1 MGDDLIPPSQLSSA
15 NDDLNPL
22 HRREAI
28 ERLKIEH
35 LDVLVIG
42 GGVTGIGCAL
52 DAASRG
58 LSVAVVEQRDLASG
72 TSSRSSKLIHGG
84 LRYLQQF
91 KFGLVREA
99 LSERNLLI
107 SQIAPHLINQVDFL
121 YPLRNRGERLYAGL
135 GIGLYDLMAFRGGN
149 RLPRHKHLSRRQVQS
164 KAAALSSRTHKGAIM
179 FSDASVDDARYVI
192 SVARTAAQF
201 GASILTSMKVTNLL
215 TGNGRVNGAVLKCL
229 ETGREFDVSC
239 GTVVNATGV
248 WSDDIEQFAGA
259 DRPRVRASKGIH
271 LVIPKDRVDLET
283 GLILRTSDSV
293 LFVIPAG
300 NHWIVG
306 TTDSDWQLDRAHPA
320 ATRQDIDYLL
330 TTLNQILEAPITTDD
345 VVGVY
350 VGLRP
355 LLRGDEE
362 ITAKLSR
369 EHAVTS
375 SREGLVSISG
385 GKYTT
390 YRIMA
395 QDTIDAV
402 GVDQGRQIP
411 DSTTSK
417 IPLIGARNYEHVLGS
432 ANEISE
438 SSGVPLVSVK
448 HLISRH
454 GDRIDEV
461 LNLIAADES
470 LKGLIDEDLPY
481 LRAEV
486 IHSVRFEGAL
496 HLEDVLTRR
505 TKISIESWDRGT
517 DSALLVA
524 ELMARELEWDQ
535 SRIHSEVEHYLKRVE
550 SERSS
555 NTQLDDQKADASRL
569 AAGDIRESFA

>member
-1 MGDDLIPPSQLSSA
+1 VDDGLIPPGQSGVTS
-15 NDDLNPL
+15 DDLSPG
-22 HRREAI
+22 RRRDAIRRLEA
-28 ERLKIEH
+28 EH

-58 LSVAVVEQRDLASG
+58 LTVAVVEQRDLASG

-91 KFGLVREA
+91 EFGLVREA

-107 SQIAPHLINQVDFL
+107 SRIAPHLIKKVDFL
-121 YPLRNRGERLYAGL
+121 YPLQNLGERLYAGL
-135 GIGLYDLMAFRGGN
+135 GIALYDLMAIRGGN
-149 RLPRHKHLSRRQVQS
+149 SLPHHKHLSHKQVQS
-164 KAAALSSRTHKGAIM
+164 TAPGLSPHAHRGAIVY
-179 FSDASVDDARYVI
+179 SDASVDDARYVV

-201 GASILTSMKVTNLL
+201 GALILTSTKVTDLISS
-215 TGNGRVNGAVLKCL
+215 GGRVCGAEVRCL
-229 ETGREFDVSC
+229 ESGRQLKVSC

-248 WSDDIEQFAGA
+248 WSDDIEKFAGENTS
-259 DRPRVRASKGIH
+259 RVRASKGVH
-271 LVIPKDRVDLET
+271 LVIPRDRVDLET
-283 GLILRTSDSV
+283 ALILRTSESV
-293 LFVIPAG
+293 LFIIPSDT
-300 NHWIVG
+300 HWIVG

-320 ATRQDIDYLL
+320 ASKADIDYLL
-330 TTLNQILEAPITTDD
+330 ATVNQVVKRPLTIQD

-355 LLRGDEE
+355 LLKGEADK
-362 ITAKLSR
+362 TSKLSR
-369 EHAVTS
+369 EHAVTIS
-375 SREGLVSISG
+375 TEGLVSISG

-395 QDTIDAV
+395 ADTIDAV
-402 GVDQGRQIP
+402 GIDQGQTLP
-411 DSTTSK
+411 KSPTAG
-417 IPLIGARNYEHVLGS
+417 IPLIGAQDYQRVKGRAS
-432 ANEISE
+432 EISQKC
-438 SSGVPLVSVK
+438 GAQLADIN

-461 LNLIAADES
+461 LNLITADES
-470 LKGLIDEDLPY
+470 LGELIHPDLPY

-486 IHSVRFEGAL
+486 IHAVRFEAAL

-505 TKISIESWDRGT
+505 TRLSVESWDRGT
-517 DSALLVA
+517 DSALQVA
-524 ELMARELEWDQ
+524 QLMARELGWDE
-535 SRIHSEVEHYLKRVE
+535 SRVHREVEHYVKRVE

-555 NTQLDDQKADASRL
+555 NSRLDDEDADASRI
-569 AAGDIRESFA
+569 AVGDVRESFA

>member
-1 MGDDLIPPSQLSSA
+1 
-15 NDDLNPL
+15 
-22 HRREAI
+22 
-28 ERLKIEH
+28 
-35 LDVLVIG
+35 
-42 GGVTGIGCAL
+42 
-52 DAASRG
+52 
-58 LSVAVVEQRDLASG
+58 
-72 TSSRSSKLIHGG
+72 
-84 LRYLQQF
+84 
-91 KFGLVREA
+91 
-99 LSERNLLI
+99 
-107 SQIAPHLINQVDFL
+107 
-121 YPLRNRGERLYAGL
+121 
-135 GIGLYDLMAFRGGN
+135 MAFRGGN

-201 GASILTSMKVTNLL
+201 GASILTSVKVTNLL
-215 TGNGRVNGAVLKCL
+215 TGNGRVNGAVVKCL

-271 LVIPKDRVDLET
+271 LVIPKERVDLET

-300 NHWIVG
+300 KHWIVG

-355 LLRGDEE
+355 LLMGDEE

-411 DSTTSK
+411 DSTTST
-417 IPLIGARNYEHVLGS
+417 IPLIGARNYEHVLGR

-438 SSGVPLVSVK
+438 SSGIPLVGVK

>member
-1 MGDDLIPPSQLSSA
+1 MGDDLISPSQAQSA
-15 NDDLNPL
+15 DDDLSPL

-28 ERLKIEH
+28 QRLGAEH
-35 LDVLVIG
+35 FDVLVIG

-107 SQIAPHLINQVDFL
+107 SKIAPHLVKQVDFL
-121 YPLRNRGERLYAGL
+121 YPLRKPGERLYAGL
-135 GIGLYDLMAFRGGN
+135 GIGLYDLMAFSGGN
-149 RLPRHKHLSRRQVQS
+149 RLPRHKHLSRRQVQI
-164 KAAALSSRTHKGAIM
+164 KAPSLSPSVNKGAIM
-179 FSDASVDDARYVI
+179 FSDASVDDARYVV
-192 SVARTAAQF
+192 SVARTAAHL
-201 GASILTSMKVTNLL
+201 GALILTSMKVTNLI
-215 TGNGRVNGAVLKCL
+215 TGNGRVNGAELKCL

-259 DRPRVRASKGIH
+259 DRSRVRASKGIH
-271 LVIPKDRVDLET
+271 LVIPQDRIDLKT
-283 GLILRTSDSV
+283 GLILRTADSV
-293 LFVIPAG
+293 LLVIPSEK
-300 NHWIVG
+300 HWIVG

-320 ATRQDIDYLL
+320 ATKKDIEYLL
-330 TTLNQILEAPITTDD
+330 TTLNQILKSPVTTED

-355 LLRGDEE
+355 LLKGNEE
-362 ITAKLSR
+362 KTTKLSR
-369 EHAVTS
+369 EHAVTTS
-375 SREGLVSISG
+375 TEGLVSISG

-390 YRIMA
+390 YRVMA
-395 QDTIDAV
+395 SDTIDAV
-402 GVDQGRQIP
+402 GVDQGRQISKSP
-411 DSTTSK
+411 TSE
-417 IPLIGARNYEHVLGS
+417 ISLIGAQQYKQILGS
-432 ANEISE
+432 AEDISE
-438 SSGVPLVSVK
+438 TSGVPLVSVN

-454 GDRIDEV
+454 GDRINEV
-461 LNLIAADES
+461 LDLITADES
-470 LKGLIDEDLPY
+470 LKELIDKNLPY

-486 IHSVRFEGAL
+486 IHSVRFEAAL

-517 DSALLVA
+517 ESALLVA
-524 ELMARELEWDQ
+524 QLMAGELGWDQ
-535 SRIHSEVEHYLKRVE
+535 SRIRREVEHYVKRVE

-555 NTQLDDQKADASRL
+555 NTQPDDKEADASRIT
-569 AAGDIRESFA
+569 AGDIRESFA